1 MKECVMAQSASVETV
16 PEDIKRLGFED
27 AMKELERIVKDLESG
42 QVKLDEAVKAY
53 ERGAALKKHCEAKL
67 ADARMKVE
75 KITGS
80 GANLGL
86 EPVDT
91 E

>member
-1 MKECVMAQSASVETV
+1 MADL
-16 PEDIKRLGFED
+16 PEDIKRLGFEE
-27 AMKELERIVKDLESG
+27 AMKELEKIVKDLESG

-75 KITGS
+75 RITGS
-80 GANLGL
+80 GANMGL
-86 EPVDT
+86 APVDT